1 MTSPISIILVDDH
14 EIVRSGV
21 RAYFE
26 TQSDF
31 EVVGEAA
38 SGEEVLILVSEL
50 VPDIVLLELIMSDMD
65 GIETIRRL
73 KKISPRTQVVVLTS
87 YHEDAYIFPAIEAG
101 AVSYNLKNMKME
113 WLADELHRVYQG
125 ELRVHPR
132 VATLILQKICDEK
145 SGEQP
150 HFYEMTHRE
159 LDVLRLI
166 ENGLSNSQ
174 VAEKLIVSE
183 TVVKNHV
190 SNILSK
196 LYLAGRV
203 SEAVKPRLD
212 RPHA

>member
-1 MTSPISIILVDDH
+1 MMSPISIFLVDDSQ
-14 EIVRSGV
+14 IVRSAV

-26 TQSDF
+26 TLLDF
-31 EVVGEAA
+31 DVVGEAA
-38 SGEEVLILVSEL
+38 SGEEVLIQVSAL
-50 VPDIVLLELIMSDMD
+50 VPDIVLLELIMYDMD

-73 KKISPRTQVVVLTS
+73 KQISPRTQVVVLTTH
-87 YHEDAYIFPAIEAG
+87 YEDAYIFPAIKAG
-101 AVSYNLKNMKME
+101 VVSYNLKNMKME

-132 VATLILQKICDEK
+132 IATLILQKICDEK
-145 SGEQP
+145 SGEPP
-150 HFYEMTHRE
+150 HFIEMTSRE

-174 VAEKLIVSE
+174 VAEKLIVGE
-183 TVVKNHV
+183 AMVKNHV

-203 SEAVKPRLD
+203 SEAVKLRLD
-212 RPHA
+212 RPPA